1 MDMSDF
7 CVLNRCIKHFAALKK
22 IDVCLNINLD
32 TKKKVKAYQATIA
45 SYKLRKHIDSF
56 MTAGTIDQKAAK
68 TNVAKWEALV
78 LDTAQFYD
86 RAERLLNSKS
96 NRSPR
101 KKFSNTERNRPTR
114 RNGYTK
120 KNSYANSSSGATRT
134 TYRGTQQK
142 WPRRCHVCNSL
153 GHLKKDC
160 PKLLRS
166 SPSSKPRNNFLNNKL
181 KKS

>member
-1 MDMSDF
+1 
-7 CVLNRCIKHFAALKK
+7 
-22 IDVCLNINLD
+22 
-32 TKKKVKAYQATIA
+32 
-45 SYKLRKHIDSF
+45 

-96 NRSPR
+96 NRIPR

-114 RNGYTK
+114 HNGYTK
-120 KNSYANSSSGATRT
+120 KNSYANSSSGATRN

-142 WPRRCHVCNSL
+142 GPRMCHVCNSP
-153 GHLKKDC
+153 GHLK
-160 PKLLRS
+160 
-166 SPSSKPRNNFLNNKL
+166 RNALNCLGLHPAPNL
-181 KKS
+181 EIIS